1 MKERARGMIAMSGGV
16 DSSVAALLL
25 RREGYDCLGVNLR
38 LYRNTDLGLAC
49 HKSCCSQ
56 EDADD
61 AASVAFQLGMDF
73 ETLDY
78 SNLFRLRVMGPFVQ
92 AYLRGLTP
100 NPCLECNRHMKF
112 DLLLHTALDRGFDVL
127 ATGHYA
133 RVGRDPASGRW
144 QLRKARDLNKDQSY
158 VLYMLTQDQL
168 AHLRL
173 PLGDYE
179 KPQVRQLAREEGLV
193 TARKGESQDICFI
206 PDGDYG
212 AFLERWIGCDLPE
225 GPILDQQGSVLGRH
239 RGAARYTIGQ
249 RRGLDLPMG
258 EKVYVIGK
266 DMERNAV
273 TIGPESALYRSRVLV
288 EGVNWLSV
296 PEPANAFRA
305 GAKLRYRQAEQPCTV
320 EPLDGHRLCLLFDEP
335 QRAPTPG
342 QAAVVYQGDLVLC
355 GGRICKEERPSPP
368 QGRGDGI

>member
-25 RREGYDCLGVNLR
+25 RRGGYDCLGVNLR

-78 SNLFRLRVMGPFVQ
+78 TNLFRLRVMGPFVQ
-92 AYLRGLTP
+92 AYLKGLTP

-133 RVGRDPASGRW
+133 RVGRDPASG
-144 QLRKARDLNKDQSY
+144 
-158 VLYMLTQDQL
+158 
-168 AHLRL
+168 
-173 PLGDYE
+173 
-179 KPQVRQLAREEGLV
+179 
-193 TARKGESQDICFI
+193 
-206 PDGDYG
+206 
-212 AFLERWIGCDLPE
+212 
-225 GPILDQQGSVLGRH
+225 
-239 RGAARYTIGQ
+239 RYTIGQ

-296 PEPANAFRA
+296 PKPANAFRA

-335 QRAPTPG
+335 QRAPTTR

>member
-1 MKERARGMIAMSGGV
+1 MKDSSRAMIAMSGGV

-78 SNLFRLRVMGPFVQ
+78 SKLFRLQVMGPFVQ

-100 NPCLECNRHMKF
+100 NPCLDCNRHMKF
-112 DLLLHTALDRGFDVL
+112 GLLLNTALTRGFDVL

-133 RVGRDPASGRW
+133 RVSRDPVTGRW

-158 VLYMLTQDQL
+158 VLYMLTQEQL

-173 PLGDYE
+173 PLGEYE
-179 KPQVRQLAREEGLV
+179 KSQVRQIAAQEGLV
-193 TARKGESQDICFI
+193 NARKGESQDICFI

-212 AFLERWIGCDLPE
+212 AFLERWTGCRLPE
-225 GPILDQQGSVLGRH
+225 GPILDQKGRILGRH

-258 EKVYVIGK
+258 EKAYVIGK
-266 DMERNAV
+266 DMERNTV
-273 TIGPESALYRSRVLV
+273 TIGPESALYQRRVWV

-296 PEPANAFRA
+296 PEPANSFRA
-305 GAKLRYRQAEQPCTV
+305 RAKLRYRQAEQPCTV
-320 EPLDGHRLCLLFDEP
+320 ELLEDKRLCLCFDEP

-342 QAAVVYQGDLVLC
+342 QAAVVYDGDLVLC
-355 GGRICKEERPSPP
+355 GGRICGTEDQR
-368 QGRGDGI
+368 I